1 MLKAILLRIEQ
12 RLAEMGLTPA
22 GASKR
27 AGLNPDFIR
36 DLRRAVDGRGVARH
50 GLTLL
55 PSIALARALDVNL
68 EWLALGSGPKE
79 PRQGPPGTTVPLI
92 SWVAA
97 GHPSISYEDQQ
108 GWPLI
113 ATGSLPQGNWIALE
127 VRGDSMDRVAPD
139 GSIIFVNLKEREPA
153 ERGLFVFDINSE
165 TTFKQWRGG
174 DTPQLAPISTNPE
187 HLSMP
192 MPESGKIIGRVRRT
206 TKDW

>member
-1 MLKAILLRIEQ
+1 MLKDILRRIEQ

-55 PSIALARALDVNL
+55 PAISLARALDVSV
-68 EWLALGSGPKE
+68 EWLASGSGQKE
-79 PRQGPPGTTVPLI
+79 SQQGPSGTVVPLI

-97 GHPSISYEDQQ
+97 GQPSISYEEQQ

-113 ATGSLPQGNWIALE
+113 ATGSLPHGNWIALE
-127 VRGDSMDRVAPD
+127 VRGDSMDRAAPD
-139 GSIIFVNLKEREPA
+139 GSIIFVNLKEREPV
-153 ERGLFVFDINSE
+153 ERGLFIFDINSE

-174 DTPQLAPISTNPE
+174 DAPQLAPISTNPE
-187 HLSMP
+187 HLSMQ
-192 MPESGKIIGRVRRT
+192 MPKSGKIIGRVRRT
-206 TKDW
+206 TRDW